1 MSIGKAKSQGNNASG
16 LVKGSS
22 PLRTGIVDVAAVLFV
37 VGGVA
42 SFVMSLLAVPLM
54 SVGLPGTFTSVFLIV
69 LVITLICSL
78 GAVHCYTLATK
89 RLLSE
94 AGIRGMIF
102 GALLL
107 IFSLGFVGNF
117 SPAASTSLTEASAVL
132 VLVGGGI
139 CFVLRHTTLSS
150 STIRQ

>member
-1 MSIGKAKSQGNNASG
+1 MGKA
-16 LVKGSS
+16 S
-22 PLRTGIVDVAAVLFV
+22 PLKTGIVDLAAVLFV

-42 SFVMSLLAVPLM
+42 SLVMSLLLIPLVSFEL
-54 SVGLPGTFTSVFLIV
+54 SVTFSSVFLIV
-69 LVITLICSL
+69 LVITLICSF
-78 GAVHCYTLATK
+78 GAIHCFILASK

-117 SPAASTSLTEASAVL
+117 SPPGTTTSLTEVSAVL

-139 CFVLRHTTLSS
+139 CFVLRHTALSS